1 MLRTLQTLVNIVIGI
16 FMLPF
21 MISHLGEELYG
32 IWILVGGFIASLHL
46 MDFGFASAVTRFMVR
61 NLTEK
66 QYQSAN
72 EVISSAFI
80 IYLVLGLLIA
90 LVTFFIAEISHIWVT
105 NTSKIDM
112 VYSVIL
118 IVGLA
123 LAIEFP
129 FKSFAGVSVAYMRYD
144 LNALSQIFV
153 KFLST
158 GITVWALI
166 EGYELIAV
174 AWITLGSSILSNLIF
189 YLIANHLFNEMSVS
203 FSKVK
208 YSRIKELAGFSF
220 WAFLTDVS
228 ILLQKKL
235 DIFMIGYFIGL
246 SMLTVYYVSL
256 RLVEYA
262 LTLLSKATGIT
273 MPVFTEN
280 FSNND
285 MEKLCD
291 NVIIFIRVNF
301 LLGCYAVVISFLFG
315 ESFINIWMGDEFD
328 VTLAYY
334 SLCILISGK
343 VVLFIYGP
351 LASVLMAVYRHQ
363 WLSYIGFAEL
373 LLSALFIFYAI
384 GILDKGI
391 LGASV
396 GIVAPLFLT
405 RFFILPLIVQKEVGL
420 SFSRIYKS
428 LLVPV
433 LYLTVATF
441 ICYQL
446 KSYYFGDDGVLE
458 NIILFSLASMIYWF
472 CALGSLT
479 KKEWQHLVNILPTKI
494 SDSLYAKKFLNMV
507 GK

>member
-1 MLRTLQTLVNIVIGI
+1 MLRTVQTLVNIVIGI

-32 IWILVGGFIASLHL
+32 IWILVGGFIATLHL

-66 QYQSAN
+66 KYQSAN
-72 EVISSAFI
+72 EVISSAFV

-105 NTSKIDM
+105 DPLNVDM

-123 LAIEFP
+123 LAVEFP
-129 FKSFAGVSVAYMRYD
+129 FKSFAGVSIAYMRYD
-144 LNALSQIFV
+144 LNALSQILV

-158 GITVWALI
+158 AITVWALF
-166 EGYELIAV
+166 EGYDLIAV

-189 YLIANHLFNEMSVS
+189 YLIASHLFNEMSVS
-203 FSKVK
+203 FNKVK
-208 YSRIKELAGFSF
+208 YSKVKELAGFSF

-285 MEKLCD
+285 FEKLCD
-291 NVIIFIRVNF
+291 NVIIFIRIK
-301 LLGCYAVVISFLFG
+301 C
-315 ESFINIWMGDEFD
+315 
-328 VTLAYY
+328 
-334 SLCILISGK
+334 
-343 VVLFIYGP
+343 
-351 LASVLMAVYRHQ
+351 
-363 WLSYIGFAEL
+363 
-373 LLSALFIFYAI
+373 
-384 GILDKGI
+384 
-391 LGASV
+391 
-396 GIVAPLFLT
+396 
-405 RFFILPLIVQKEVGL
+405 
-420 SFSRIYKS
+420 
-428 LLVPV
+428 
-433 LYLTVATF
+433 TF
-441 ICYQL
+441 R
-446 KSYYFGDDGVLE
+446 
-458 NIILFSLASMIYWF
+458 
-472 CALGSLT
+472 
-479 KKEWQHLVNILPTKI
+479 
-494 SDSLYAKKFLNMV
+494 
-507 GK
+507 

>member
-1 MLRTLQTLVNIVIGI
+1 MLRTVQTLVNIVIGI

-32 IWILVGGFIASLHL
+32 IWILVGGFIATLHL

-66 QYQSAN
+66 KYQSAN
-72 EVISSAFI
+72 EVISSAFV

-90 LVTFFIAEISHIWVT
+90 LVTFFIAEISHVWVT
-105 NTSKIDM
+105 DPLNVNM

-123 LAIEFP
+123 LAVEFP
-129 FKSFAGVSVAYMRYD
+129 FKSFAGVSIAYMRYD
-144 LNALSQIFV
+144 LNALSQILV
-153 KFLST
+153 KLLST
-158 GITVWALI
+158 AITVWALF
-166 EGYELIAV
+166 EGYDLIAV

-189 YLIANHLFNEMSVS
+189 YLIASHLFNEMSVS
-203 FSKVK
+203 FNKVK
-208 YSRIKELAGFSF
+208 YSKVKALAGFSF

-285 MEKLCD
+285 FEKLRD
-291 NVIIFIRVNF
+291 NVIIFIRINF
-301 LLGCYAVVISFLFG
+301 LLGFYAVVISFLFG
-315 ESFINIWMGDEFD
+315 KSFINIWMGGEFD

-343 VVLFIYGP
+343 IVLFIYGP
-351 LASVLMAVYRHQ
+351 LASALMSVYRHQ

-373 LLSALFIFYAI
+373 FLSAFFIFYTI
-384 GILDKGI
+384 GVLEKGI
-391 LGASV
+391 LGASI

-405 RFFILPLIVQKEVGL
+405 RFIVLPLIVQKEIGL
-420 SFSRIYKS
+420 GFLRIYKS
-428 LLVPV
+428 LLTPV
-433 LYLTVATF
+433 LYLIIATL
-441 ICYQL
+441 ICIQL
-446 KSYYFGDDGVLE
+446 KSYFLVDGGVLGY
-458 NIILFSLASMIYWF
+458 IILFFVVSMVYWF

-479 KKEWQHLVNILPTKI
+479 KKEWQHLFNILPRKI
-494 SDSLYAKKFLNMV
+494 SDSRYAKKFLNMV